1 MKSSVEPLEGNKV
14 KLYVEVEEDEFE
26 RDIDRAFKEI
36 AKEVRLPGFRN
47 GKVPRKVLEA
57 RVGLAP
63 AREQALRNA
72 VPEYL
77 AKAVREHDVDLI
89 ATPEVEITDGE
100 EEGPVEFDATCEI
113 RPTVTVAGYG
123 GLRVEVPAL
132 EVDDD
137 ALKEARDEELA
148 RSAALVDVD
157 RAAEHGDF
165 VDLDI
170 AAERDGEELA
180 GLNVDGWSYEI
191 GQGWVSDDFDEHITG
206 VSVGDELS
214 FETTPKGTEEPA
226 QFSITVN
233 AVQTRELPE
242 ATDEWVEENTGEFET
257 VAEWEAS
264 IRERLGDQR
273 LGAARQQLVP
283 GVRTALAKL
292 VEIDVPEPMI
302 DSALNRRMQ
311 GVVQQFAA
319 QGVDLQQ
326 WLEMTGQEPEQFVDQ
341 MRAPAEEDVR
351 VDLALRAVADAETLE
366 VEDGELDAEYER
378 LAMQYQQ
385 KPKEIRKVYEQN
397 DAVPELIAQI
407 RTGKAMDWLM
417 RHTEFVDD
425 AGTVLDRDHLL
436 GLDQET
442 DTADDTG
449 SDDPLAA
456 DVDQPESTTDTE
468 DPS

>member
-100 EEGPVEFDATCEI
+100 EEGPVEFDATCEV

-123 GLRVEVPAL
+123 GLRVEVPTL
-132 EVDDD
+132 DVDDD
-137 ALKEARDEELA
+137 ALSEARDEELA

-226 QFSITVN
+226 QFTITVN
-233 AVQTRELPE
+233 AVQTRELPQ
-242 ATDEWVEENTGEFET
+242 ATDEWVAENTGEFET
-257 VAEWEAS
+257 VNEWEAS

-283 GVRTALAKL
+283 GVRAALAEL

-341 MRAPAEEDVR
+341 MRTPAEEDVR
-351 VDLALRAVADAETLE
+351 VDLALRAVADAESLE
-366 VEDGELDAEYER
+366 VEGDELDAEYER
-378 LAMQYQQ
+378 LAVQYQQ

-436 GLDQET
+436 GLDQ
-442 DTADDTG
+442 DADDD
-449 SDDPLAA
+449 SDDDPSSNAA
-456 DVDQPESTTDTE
+456 DQPESTTDTE

>member
-1 MKSSVEPLEGNKV
+1 M
-14 KLYVEVEEDEFE
+14 
-26 RDIDRAFKEI
+26 
-36 AKEVRLPGFRN
+36 
-47 GKVPRKVLEA
+47 
-57 RVGLAP
+57 
-63 AREQALRNA
+63 
-72 VPEYL
+72 
-77 AKAVREHDVDLI
+77 
-89 ATPEVEITDGE
+89 
-100 EEGPVEFDATCEI
+100 
-113 RPTVTVAGYG
+113 
-123 GLRVEVPAL
+123 
-132 EVDDD
+132 
-137 ALKEARDEELA
+137 
-148 RSAALVDVD
+148 
-157 RAAEHGDF
+157 
-165 VDLDI
+165 
-170 AAERDGEELA
+170 
-180 GLNVDGWSYEI
+180 
-191 GQGWVSDDFDEHITG
+191 
-206 VSVGDELS
+206 
-214 FETTPKGTEEPA
+214 
-226 QFSITVN
+226 
-233 AVQTRELPE
+233 
-242 ATDEWVEENTGEFET
+242 
-257 VAEWEAS
+257 
-264 IRERLGDQR
+264 
-273 LGAARQQLVP
+273 
-283 GVRTALAKL
+283 RTALAKL

-302 DSALNRRMQ
+302 VSALNRRMQ

-397 DAVPELIAQI
+397 DAVPYLIAQI